1 MGPQCNIAATVNEAD
16 RYRLKPVADARS
28 REERV
33 KRGDLAAATADARAS
48 QAQVDALAHTVD
60 AARTKLDGARTS
72 QHELVTGGTS
82 STLLARAE
90 QYIVRSRR
98 DLEAALDAHARA
110 LSSHRGQLDAV
121 DSARTRLAR
130 ARADK
135 EVIERHFARWRT
147 ERTKLA
153 ERRED

>member
-1 MGPQCNIAATVNEAD
+1 MNETD
-16 RYRLKPVADARS
+16 RYRLKPVADARA

-33 KRGDLAAATADARAS
+33 RRGDLAAATADARS
-48 QAQVDALAHTVD
+48 GQAQVDASAHAVSAARARLE
-60 AARTKLDGARTS
+60 AARTAQR
-72 QHELVTGGTS
+72 ELVARGTT
-82 STLLARAE
+82 STLLARTE
-90 QYIVRSRR
+90 QFIVRTRR

-110 LSSHRGQLDAV
+110 LAGHRGQLDAV
-121 DSARTRLAR
+121 DSARGRLAR

-147 ERTKLA
+147 ERARLA

>member
-1 MGPQCNIAATVNEAD
+1 VNETD

-33 KRGDLAAATADARAS
+33 RRGDLAAATADAKAS
-48 QAQVDALAHTVD
+48 QAQVDALARDVVTARTRLD
-60 AARTKLDGARTS
+60 AARAAQQDLVAR
-72 QHELVTGGTS
+72 GTT
-82 STLLARAE
+82 STLLARAD
-90 QYIVRSRR
+90 QFIVRTRR

-110 LSSHRGQLDAV
+110 QASHRGQLEAV
-121 DSARTRLAR
+121 DSARGRLAR

-147 ERTKLA
+147 ERAKLA